1 MRPIAAFRGRKT
13 QCNVHPY
20 GLDDRAGASKVQ
32 LLQESAEDTGLS
44 RLAAWATRKLGT
56 NADDLAR
63 FDPRQGLVDCSDQ
76 RPEVLHS
83 IRPCPNY
90 NNAEGDSGEVVLE
103 FKLAI
108 HRQQRVDQACR
119 AAEQLAVLH
128 ASPTQ
133 ALDRHDVMLAQLQ
146 DQVVGKILVK
156 QYAHWPTRCRVRA
169 QARQSLGRA

>member
-1 MRPIAAFRGRKT
+1 VPLKFNGFR
-13 QCNVHPY
+13 
-20 GLDDRAGASKVQ
+20 KVR
-32 LLQESAEDTGLS
+32 EDTPPLPL

-56 NADDLAR
+56 NADDRAR

-128 ASPTQ
+128 ASPPKPWT
-133 ALDRHDVMLAQLQ
+133 V
-146 DQVVGKILVK
+146 
-156 QYAHWPTRCRVRA
+156 TT
-169 QARQSLGRA
+169 